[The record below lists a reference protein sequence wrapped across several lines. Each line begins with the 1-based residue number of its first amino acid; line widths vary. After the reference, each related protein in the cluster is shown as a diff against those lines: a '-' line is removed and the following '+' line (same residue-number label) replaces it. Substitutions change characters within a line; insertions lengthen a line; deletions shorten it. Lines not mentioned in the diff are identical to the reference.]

1 MPGERDFVRS
11 RRENFDGSPSERGRE
26 RSETSRLWRD
36 PNDNGTPR
44 GFDALSAR
52 ASTARRAEEE
62 ETPRKTDPRTS
73 RRRSARARARVFG
86 NDRFGWKNPSRPIR
100 SGRRVEE
107 HTRVRV
113 RSARKTVFDSSIT
126 GVTTIAG
133 RRNASADRRQTV
145 ACARVYPG
153 SSVIIIIRRRNRIIG
168 ETIMKT

>member
-11 RRENFDGSPSERGRE
+11 RRENFDGSSSERGRE

-107 HTRVRV
+107 HTRVR
-113 RSARKTVFDSSIT
+113 SARKTVFIDHGGDDNRGPT
-126 GVTTIAG
+126 KRECRPATDRGV
-133 RRNASADRRQTV
+133 R
-145 ACARVYPG
+145 ARL
-153 SSVIIIIRRRNRIIG
+153 SR
-168 ETIMKT
+168 E